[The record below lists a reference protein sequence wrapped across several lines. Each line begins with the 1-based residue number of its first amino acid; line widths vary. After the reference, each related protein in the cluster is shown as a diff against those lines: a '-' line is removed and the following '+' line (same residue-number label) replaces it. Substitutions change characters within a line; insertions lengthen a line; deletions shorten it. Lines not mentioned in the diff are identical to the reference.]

1 MPIQRPTVGWWRDL
15 LLQSPTQCAHAQ
27 QQQYLLSQRSGTQ
40 LLGSYHDKIHLPM
53 EYTTIFRS
61 HIVYSMGAYK
71 ALSIVAINYL
81 CIMQIPSNLTAQP
94 NLTPFL
100 HEWFTATEP
109 VSVCRLQ
116 TEALPTP
123 GYESCQIGIIKTKL
137 FKVQS
142 CLWVNIIT
150 LQYSSSYKNRKIYIN
165 IY

>member
-1 MPIQRPTVGWWRDL
+1 MPIQRPTVGRWRGL

-81 CIMQIPSNLTAQP
+81 YIRQIPRTDSTTKCNTLPKWMIHSYWVSAQCTLCSRRRP
-94 NLTPFL
+94 
-100 HEWFTATEP
+100 ATGIQ
-109 VSVCRLQ
+109 RK
-116 TEALPTP
+116 LPD
-123 GYESCQIGIIKTKL
+123 SL
-137 FKVQS
+137 FQVQS
-142 CLWVNIIT
+142 CLWENIT
-150 LQYSSSYKNRKIYIN
+150 LQYSRHTKI
-165 IY
+165 